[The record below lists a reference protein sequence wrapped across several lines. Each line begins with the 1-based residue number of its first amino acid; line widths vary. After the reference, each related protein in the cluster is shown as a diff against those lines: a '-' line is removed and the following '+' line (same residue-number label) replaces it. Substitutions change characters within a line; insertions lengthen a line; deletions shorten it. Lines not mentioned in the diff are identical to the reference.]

1 MEKEGGK
8 EDALICSIFQFMWFK
23 YFHIG
28 QFQAANMW
36 LLHMKLRINVHN
48 WVWRT
53 PVIWFQHTNGRQIE
67 DKGYIER
74 RSEREGQENL
84 KEMTFKMNPER
95 RLRYQGESTIV
106 ERCWEEEEIELKN
119 GQR

>member
-1 MEKEGGK
+1 M
-8 EDALICSIFQFMWFK
+8 
-23 YFHIG
+23 
-28 QFQAANMW
+28 
-36 LLHMKLRINVHN
+36 
-48 WVWRT
+48 
-53 PVIWFQHTNGRQIE
+53 IWFQHTNGRQIE

-106 ERCWEEEEIELKN
+106 ERC
-119 GQR
+119 